1 MENIEIKAII
11 EDVLHKMTVEVES
24 IEMEDNGFNTTF
36 QIHTADA
43 GILIGNRGETLDALS
58 YIIRRIVQQK
68 INDREKKAVFI
79 VDINNY
85 QTKKLDEFKEGL
97 NTSADRVRL
106 FKEPVELSPM
116 TSYERMIVHSTFSD
130 DPEINTASEG
140 EGKFRRVVLKHAGSV
155 SSSEIE
161 KEAEV

>member
-1 MENIEIKAII
+1 MVA
-11 EDVLHKMTVEVES
+11 
-24 IEMEDNGFNTTF
+24 
-36 QIHTADA
+36 
-43 GILIGNRGETLDALS
+43 
-58 YIIRRIVQQK
+58 QK
-68 INDREKKAVFI
+68 INDRDKKAVFI

-130 DPEINTASEG
+130 DPEIKTESEG
-140 EGKFRRVVLKHAGSV
+140 EGRFRRVVLKHVGSV
-155 SSSEIE
+155 ESSEVEI
-161 KEAEV
+161 

>member
-1 MENIEIKAII
+1 MENEQIKAII
-11 EDVLHKMTVEVES
+11 EKVLKLMTVDVES

-36 QIHTADA
+36 QIHTSDA
-43 GILIGNRGETLDALS
+43 GILIGNRGETLEALS
-58 YIIRRIVQQK
+58 YIIRRMVQQE

-85 QTKKLDEFKEGL
+85 QTKKLDEFKQGL

-116 TSYERMIVHSTFSD
+116 TSYERMIVHSTFTD
-130 DPEINTASEG
+130 DPEIKTESEG
-140 EGKFRRVVLKHAGSV
+140 EGRFRRVVLKHAGAIQN
-155 SSSEIE
+155 SEST
-161 KEAEV
+161 EV